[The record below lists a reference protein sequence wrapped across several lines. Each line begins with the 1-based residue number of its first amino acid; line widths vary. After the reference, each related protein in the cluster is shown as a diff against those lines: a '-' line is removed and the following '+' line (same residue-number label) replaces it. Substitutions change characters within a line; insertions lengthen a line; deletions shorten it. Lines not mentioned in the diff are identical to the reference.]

1 MQAIFICPFLGLMAM
16 ALRED
21 WFDHAVRIGWPKI
34 FFTAFDAKNETL
46 NYSGDF
52 GNLLVDLWLSFLLA
66 IPLTYLLRTV
76 LRKDK

>member
-1 MQAIFICPFLGLMAM
+1 MKPKLLFLFIASVQAIFICSFLGLMAM

-21 WFDHAVRIGWPKI
+21 RFDHAIRIGWPKI

-52 GNLLVDLWLSFLLA
+52 GNPLLTCF
-66 IPLTYLLRTV
+66 
-76 LRKDK
+76 